1 MDDDINYI
9 TYQNNKKKELSKS
22 DFFMNDQYFDNT
34 YTVDNKIKD
43 NNYYYYYKNN
53 RIYKALDTNKK
64 YSKLLLELDDIKEWK
79 VYNNTIVIM
88 ARDTIYQYT
97 EKEGLRKIV
106 KSNELKY
113 NYKNIYKIGK
123 K

>member
-1 MDDDINYI
+1 MA
-9 TYQNNKKKELSKS
+9 
-22 DFFMNDQYFDNT
+22 DNS
-34 YTVDNKIKD
+34 
-43 NNYYYYYKNN
+43 
-53 RIYKALDTNKK
+53 IY
-64 YSKLLLELDDIKEWK
+64 E
-79 VYNNTIVIM
+79 
-88 ARDTIYQYT
+88 YT

>member
-1 MDDDINYI
+1 M
-9 TYQNNKKKELSKS
+9 K
-22 DFFMNDQYFDNT
+22 DQYFDST
-34 YTVDNKIKD
+34 YTVDNKIKV

-53 RIYKALDTNKK
+53 RIYKSLDINKK
-64 YSKLLLELDDIKEWK
+64 HSKLLLELDDIKEWK
-79 VYNNTIVIM
+79 VYGDIVIII
-88 ARDTIYQYT
+88 AKDTIYQYT
-97 EKEGLRKIV
+97 EKEGLRRIV